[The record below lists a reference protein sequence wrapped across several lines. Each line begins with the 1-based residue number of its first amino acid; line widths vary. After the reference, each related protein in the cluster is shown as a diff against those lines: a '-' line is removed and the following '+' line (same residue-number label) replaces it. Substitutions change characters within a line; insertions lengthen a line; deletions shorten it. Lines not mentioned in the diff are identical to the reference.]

1 MEESQAWVNCF
12 LTRVLIAHAE
22 KVLGHKGSIDY
33 ASLFTRIDGFDP
45 PQDPE
50 AFLKDVSNWA
60 PLEVLR
66 RLVRECEKRSGQKDF
81 GYRAAKAYF
90 EPGKQLPS
98 FTEMI
103 VYVLDDIRSVLISS
117 TVWGAIQTSY
127 LRLQAF
133 EKKVPAP
140 ALYMLA
146 RFSDLAAPSIG
157 AICLVRGLG
166 EGFPRLYPF
175 VEEVSCV
182 EEISQLKLK
191 TLLREFPDYTLVET
205 EHRVWIRH
213 KRDEMPVAQAVRIP
227 LKSERI
233 EAAEDMQA
241 SSLGAPV
248 VHADGNLIEVLLPRE
263 ETDLDRVEKAPRAYM
278 IEKGGVLYSDG
289 LRYEL
294 RAGQVYDAPYC
305 RFRFDYREKRERT
318 ADISAAS
325 VRKEL
330 SQLLFGHMKQI
341 SQSQMRMLQYGIEKR
356 RLAMEN
362 LRLKQEIERERGFDW
377 IVGESPKMK
386 EVFRLVRSIAD
397 TDLTVTIEGET
408 GTGKELVAR
417 AIHLSSQRKGRKFV
431 AVNCG
436 ALSET
441 LLESEL
447 FGHEKGAFTGA
458 ISQRRG
464 IFENADG
471 GTLFLDEIGEISP
484 STQVKI
490 LRILEQG
497 EFQRVGASDCR
508 KVDVRIIA
516 ATNQNLE
523 LLIERGTFRKD
534 LYYRL
539 HVFPITLSPLR
550 ERREDIPL
558 LIYHFIQQQKGLRA
572 RDTKGITPEALA
584 LLTAYGWPGNVREL
598 ENVVRRMLAVDRN
611 GSLDVDDLPA
621 EIRGFEF
628 PSVTRPANL
637 KEVVHKASSVVERR
651 LIQETLA
658 GTGGNVTRAA
668 KALGVSRATLQ
679 NKMRFYSLSSLK
691 P

>member
-1 MEESQAWVNCF
+1 
-12 LTRVLIAHAE
+12 
-22 KVLGHKGSIDY
+22 
-33 ASLFTRIDGFDP
+33 
-45 PQDPE
+45 
-50 AFLKDVSNWA
+50 
-60 PLEVLR
+60 
-66 RLVRECEKRSGQKDF
+66 
-81 GYRAAKAYF
+81 
-90 EPGKQLPS
+90 
-98 FTEMI
+98 
-103 VYVLDDIRSVLISS
+103 
-117 TVWGAIQTSY
+117 
-127 LRLQAF
+127 
-133 EKKVPAP
+133 
-140 ALYMLA
+140 
-146 RFSDLAAPSIG
+146 
-157 AICLVRGLG
+157 
-166 EGFPRLYPF
+166 
-175 VEEVSCV
+175 
-182 EEISQLKLK
+182 
-191 TLLREFPDYTLVET
+191 
-205 EHRVWIRH
+205 
-213 KRDEMPVAQAVRIP
+213 
-227 LKSERI
+227 
-233 EAAEDMQA
+233 
-241 SSLGAPV
+241 
-248 VHADGNLIEVLLPRE
+248 
-263 ETDLDRVEKAPRAYM
+263 
-278 IEKGGVLYSDG
+278 
-289 LRYEL
+289 
-294 RAGQVYDAPYC
+294 
-305 RFRFDYREKRERT
+305 
-318 ADISAAS
+318 
-325 VRKEL
+325 
-330 SQLLFGHMKQI
+330 MKQI

-362 LRLKQEIERERGFDW
+362 LRLKQEIERERAFDW

-386 EVFRLVRSIAD
+386 EIFRLVRSIAD

-417 AIHLSSQRKGRKFV
+417 AIHLSSQRKDRKFV

-447 FGHEKGAFTGA
+447 FGHERGAFTGA

-490 LRILEQG
+490 LRILERG

-539 HVFPITLSPLR
+539 HVFPITLPPLR
-550 ERREDIPL
+550 ERPEDIPL
-558 LIYHFIQQQKGLRA
+558 LIYHFIQQQKGLRGH
-572 RDTKGITPEALA
+572 DTKGITPEALA
-584 LLTAYGWPGNVREL
+584 LLTTYGWPGNVREL
-598 ENVVRRMLAVDRN
+598 ENVIQRMLAVDQN

-637 KEVVHKASSVVERR
+637 KEVVQKASWVVERR
-651 LIQETLA
+651 LIQETL
-658 GTGGNVTRAA
+658 GNTRGNVTRAA

-691 P
+691 H